1 MAHLYA
7 LDLSPLLKGGWE
19 AMMPQLSPWRQRK
32 VMSLRHGADRARS
45 AGAGWLLDYA
55 LTQAGVPR
63 AERAIRLQ
71 PGGKPVLAGGGI
83 HFSLSHSGPWA
94 VCALGESPLG
104 VDVELPRCT
113 LATARRFFAPAE
125 VAQVEALPE
134 SARQEALLRLWTGKE
149 AFTKAMGQG
158 LSLGLHT
165 FEVQLADTGAT
176 LLQTASPLPYRLE
189 EYPLLPSWV
198 CLCTVEP
205 RPALTVVSWRDDC
218 APRRR

>member
-1 MAHLYA
+1 MAQLYA
-7 LDLSPLLKGGWE
+7 MNVTPLLDGSWE
-19 AMMPQLSPWRQRK
+19 AMMPQLSHWRQKK

-45 AGAGWLLDYA
+45 AAAGWLLDYA
-55 LTQAGVPR
+55 LTQAGLPKAQR
-63 AERAIRLQ
+63 TIQLQ
-71 PGGKPVLAGGGI
+71 PGGKPVLAQGGL
-83 HFSLSHSGPWA
+83 HFSLSHAGPWA

-134 SARQEALLRLWTGKE
+134 DARQAALLRLWTAKE
-149 AFTKAMGQG
+149 AFTKALGQG

-165 FEVQLADTGAT
+165 FEVRLADTGAA
-176 LLQTASPLPYRLE
+176 LLQSATPLPYRLA

-205 RPALTVVSWRDDC
+205 RPALTMVQWHDR
-218 APRRR
+218 